1 MKSTKATDKH
11 APRKPSGKYTPQEF
25 LEKHATQKERKKA
38 EQRRGEPPPSA
49 HVDSQRCPFTGVCD
63 CYRAVE
69 QEGYIL
75 AEIVN
80 PSVELCLAA
89 VRENGMVLRYVS
101 EAEQFANPEICAA
114 AIKQCSAAVKYSS
127 ISI

>member
-1 MKSTKATDKH
+1 MTDKH
-11 APRKPSGKYTPQEF
+11 APRKASGKYTPQEF
-25 LEKHATQKERKKA
+25 LQKYGIQKDLKKA
-38 EQRRGEPPPSA
+38 EKRRGGPPPHA
-49 HVDSQRCPFTGVCD
+49 HIDSQPCPFTGVCD

-89 VRENGMVLRYVS
+89 VRMVLRYVS
-101 EAEQFANPEICAA
+101 EAEQFANPEIVAA
-114 AIKQCSAAVKYSS
+114 AIKYSS
-127 ISI
+127 LLIK